1 MIWYDIR
8 QNSDNDPSISINIW
22 HMLSDNWPVHVWTP
36 ASPDT
41 SLNPWECGCSTFLP
55 QEEQVRR
62 QAGARPCTGSSLQL
76 RMGSTSFEF
85 SIQNVDQYMYMYPL
99 APTPDQSLESA
110 EAPLSSLG
118 RGRRQGRLVH
128 RSYAGSIQFGSGEHY
143 LRVFFLC
150 RLRIIQS
157 IDCYMYACPPA
168 PTPNQSLESAD
179 APLSSPGRGRR
190 RGRPVHNH
198 AAVQSISLYTVYK

>member
-1 MIWYDIR
+1 MD
-8 QNSDNDPSISINIW
+8 
-22 HMLSDNWPVHVWTP
+22 P
-36 ASPDT
+36 ASPRT

-55 QEEQVRR
+55 QEEQVQR

-85 SIQNVDQYMYMYPL
+85 SIQNIDQHMYMYPP

-128 RSYAGSIQFGSGEHY
+128 RSYAGSIQFSSGEHY
-143 LRVFFLC
+143 LRVFFFFMQ
-150 RLRIIQS
+150 IE
-157 IDCYMYACPPA
+157 
-168 PTPNQSLESAD
+168 N
-179 APLSSPGRGRR
+179 
-190 RGRPVHNH
+190 
-198 AAVQSISLYTVYK
+198 YTEH